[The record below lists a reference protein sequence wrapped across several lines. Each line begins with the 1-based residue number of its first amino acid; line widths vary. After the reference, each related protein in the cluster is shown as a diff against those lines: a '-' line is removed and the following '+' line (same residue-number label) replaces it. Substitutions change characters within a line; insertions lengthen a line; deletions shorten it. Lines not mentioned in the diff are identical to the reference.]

1 MVESKINVTVRIK
14 PLKEKEAKND
24 RNNNVWKKVSD
35 STLINTRTK
44 EAFSYDQIF
53 GPEITTETIFN
64 EQVKELVHNALDG
77 INQTVFAYGQTSS
90 GKTFTMRGYPEK
102 NQLGLIPLSVKEI
115 FDTIEA
121 DTTRD
126 YQVSVSYM
134 EVSFAFHILS
144 SFEVFPQ
151 PTAII
156 FIHDCFLLV
165 CSRFTTS
172 A

>member
-77 INQTVFAYGQTSS
+77 INQTVFAYG
-90 GKTFTMRGYPEK
+90 
-102 NQLGLIPLSVKEI
+102 
-115 FDTIEA
+115 
-121 DTTRD
+121 
-126 YQVSVSYM
+126 
-134 EVSFAFHILS
+134 
-144 SFEVFPQ
+144 
-151 PTAII
+151 
-156 FIHDCFLLV
+156 
-165 CSRFTTS
+165 
-172 A
+172 